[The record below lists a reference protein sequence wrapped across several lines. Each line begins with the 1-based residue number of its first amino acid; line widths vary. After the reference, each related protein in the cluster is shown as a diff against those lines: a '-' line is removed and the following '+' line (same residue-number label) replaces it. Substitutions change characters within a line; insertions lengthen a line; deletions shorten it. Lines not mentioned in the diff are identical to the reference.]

1 MFQEGIGTT
10 FCVEENCCLAWL
22 LGQGQ
27 PCNFKFSRLGAE
39 ADEKETR
46 PLAILKDVEFLLKK
60 SLNKTHTIAKII
72 TTAHKGCDSE
82 LESAWLELYP
92 QDPPSIAPNIA
103 SVTCSVCVKW
113 GALRWRAGTPCVLGN
128 LRPDVSPW
136 AASPWTLEAAKSD
149 SVDALGVTRVAHK
162 TPLAFNSDSYN
173 NKSILGFF
181 PTQIENLIVTH
192 NTVRRFS
199 KPFQSHHESMQANQ
213 ISKNISLQDSKE
225 RIL

>member
-1 MFQEGIGTT
+1 MS
-10 FCVEENCCLAWL
+10 
-22 LGQGQ
+22 
-27 PCNFKFSRLGAE
+27 NFYWN
-39 ADEKETR
+39 
-46 PLAILKDVEFLLKK
+46 K
-60 SLNKTHTIAKII
+60 SLNKTPTITKII
-72 TTAHKGCDSE
+72 TTGHKGCDSE

-113 GALRWRAGTPCVLGN
+113 GALRWRAGPPRVLGN

-181 PTQIENLIVTH
+181 PVQIENLIVTH
-192 NTVRRFS
+192 DAVRRSS